1 MLSVL
6 SLGGFS
12 RDFLKHAIPLFES
25 KITHVFCREKREIS
39 VEVFK
44 LSRQILPR
52 LKTKGNRA
60 LNVVCPIF
68 GWGGGGGGIK
78 TDEGRVCGCT

>member
-1 MLSVL
+1 MDEQRVLFSVL

-25 KITHVFCREKREIS
+25 KITRVFCREKREIS
-39 VEVFK
+39 VEFFK

-52 LKTKGNRA
+52 VKTKGNRV
-60 LNVVCPIF
+60 LNVVLSKF
-68 GWGGGGGGIK
+68 WLEGGGGGN
-78 TDEGRVCGCT
+78 